1 MTDAFRRPRG
11 TTAAPSKRPGSSLLR
26 PHCGLRLAAWFVLP
40 ALLLPAVGCA
50 KKPKESAVVA
60 DAEPAAEEEKPAEVV
75 APVAKK
81 KKKGAEKP
89 AAAQPPAASTNDISK
104 WEVADLDAALARKD
118 LLFVPAVVLYGVR
131 NPGDAKRA
139 NALDALVR
147 QVARMKDDP
156 TIPLALPPNAF
167 GGANKSPAGSSAT
180 PSVAKPA
187 AKSGTKPLTPLKDMR
202 FNIGGK

>member
-1 MTDAFRRPRG
+1 MTDAFRRQRG
-11 TTAAPSKRPGSSLLR
+11 TAAAPSKRPGSSLLR
-26 PHCGLRLAAWFVLP
+26 THCGLRLAAWFVLP
-40 ALLLPAVGCA
+40 ALLLPAVGCGSGSA
-50 KKPKESAVVA
+50 KKAKESAVVA

-81 KKKGAEKP
+81 KRKGAEKP
-89 AAAQPPAASTNDISK
+89 AAAQPAAKPPAASTNDISK

-139 NALDALVR
+139 NELDSLVR

-156 TIPLALPPNAF
+156 TIPLAFPPNAF
-167 GGANKSPAGSSAT
+167 SAADKSAAGSS
-180 PSVAKPA
+180 VKPGRANA
-187 AKSGTKPLTPLKDMR
+187 AAPGKGLR
-202 FNIGGK
+202 FKIGGK